1 MEELRRKVKTGALNV
16 VLTNEDDE
24 EIGRFPFNPVDL
36 NIVRRYEE
44 VVTNLEK
51 MELPEDATE
60 QDILELSD
68 KLEGQIDYLLNSK
81 ASKSVFAICNPLTLT
96 ESGDFFIEN
105 IIVEIADIIEQVTD
119 RESKRNRRKLK
130 GQRLNITNNGSLGT
144 SYIHSSWWHRL

>member
-16 VLTNEDDE
+16 ILTNEGDE

-105 IIVEIADIIEQVTD
+105 IIVEIADIIEQVTNK
-119 RESKRNRRKLK
+119 RIKKKQAKIKRATSKYHK
-130 GQRLNITNNGSLGT
+130 
-144 SYIHSSWWHRL
+144 

>member
-119 RESKRNRRKLK
+119 QRIKKKQAKIKRATSKYQTRTRSKRLA
-130 GQRLNITNNGSLGT
+130 
-144 SYIHSSWWHRL
+144 

>member
-16 VLTNEDDE
+16 ILTNEDDE

-44 VVTNLEK
+44 VVANLEK
-51 MELPEDATE
+51 MELPE

-119 RESKRNRRKLK
+119 QRIKKKQAKIKRATSKYHK
-130 GQRLNITNNGSLGT
+130 
-144 SYIHSSWWHRL
+144 

>member
-16 VLTNEDDE
+16 ILTNEDDE

-44 VVTNLEK
+44 VVANLEK

-119 RESKRNRRKLK
+119 
-130 GQRLNITNNGSLGT
+130 QRIKKKQAK
-144 SYIHSSWWHRL
+144 IK

>member
-16 VLTNEDDE
+16 ILTNENDE

-51 MELPEDATE
+51 MELPKDATE

-96 ESGDFFIEN
+96 ENGDFFVEN

-119 RESKRNRRKLK
+119 QRIKKKQAKIKRATSKYHK
-130 GQRLNITNNGSLGT
+130 
-144 SYIHSSWWHRL
+144 

>member
-16 VLTNEDDE
+16 ILTNEDDE

-105 IIVEIADIIEQVTD
+105 II
-119 RESKRNRRKLK
+119 
-130 GQRLNITNNGSLGT
+130 
-144 SYIHSSWWHRL
+144 

>member
-16 VLTNEDDE
+16 ILTNEDDE

-119 RESKRNRRKLK
+119 QRIKKKQAKIKRATSKYYK
-130 GQRLNITNNGSLGT
+130 
-144 SYIHSSWWHRL
+144 

>member
-1 MEELRRKVKTGALNV
+1 MEELRRKVKTGSLNV
-16 VLTNEDDE
+16 ILTNEDDE

-44 VVTNLEK
+44 VVANLEK

-119 RESKRNRRKLK
+119 QRIKKKRAKIKRATSKYHK
-130 GQRLNITNNGSLGT
+130 
-144 SYIHSSWWHRL
+144 

>member
-16 VLTNEDDE
+16 ILTNEDDE

-44 VVTNLEK
+44 VVANLEK

-96 ESGDFFIEN
+96 ENGDFFIEN
-105 IIVEIADIIEQVTD
+105 IIVEIADVIEQVTD
-119 RESKRNRRKLK
+119 QRIKKKQTKIKRATSKYHK
-130 GQRLNITNNGSLGT
+130 
-144 SYIHSSWWHRL
+144 

>member
-16 VLTNEDDE
+16 ILTNEDDE

-44 VVTNLEK
+44 VVANLEK

-119 RESKRNRRKLK
+119 ERIKKK
-130 GQRLNITNNGSLGT
+130 QAKIK
-144 SYIHSSWWHRL
+144 

>member
-16 VLTNEDDE
+16 ILTNENDE

-44 VVTNLEK
+44 VVANLEK

-119 RESKRNRRKLK
+119 QRIKKKQAKIKRATSKYNK
-130 GQRLNITNNGSLGT
+130 
-144 SYIHSSWWHRL
+144 

>member
-16 VLTNEDDE
+16 ILTNEDDE

-44 VVTNLEK
+44 VVANLEK

-68 KLEGQIDYLLNSK
+68 KLEEQIDYLLNSK

-119 RESKRNRRKLK
+119 QRIEKKQAKIKRATSKYHK
-130 GQRLNITNNGSLGT
+130 
-144 SYIHSSWWHRL
+144 

>member
-16 VLTNEDDE
+16 VLTNENDE

-44 VVTNLEK
+44 VVANLEK

-81 ASKSVFAICNPLTLT
+81 ASKSVFAIFNPLTLT
-96 ESGDFFIEN
+96 ENGDIFIEN
-105 IIVEIADIIEQVTD
+105 IIFEISDIIDQVTD
-119 RESKRNRRKLK
+119 QRIKKKQAKIKRATSKYHK
-130 GQRLNITNNGSLGT
+130 
-144 SYIHSSWWHRL
+144 

>member
-16 VLTNEDDE
+16 ILTNEDDE

-44 VVTNLEK
+44 VVANLEK

-105 IIVEIADIIEQVTD
+105 IIVEILLS
-119 RESKRNRRKLK
+119 R
-130 GQRLNITNNGSLGT
+130 
-144 SYIHSSWWHRL
+144 